1 MAKRTDIFISHSG
14 KDKKIVDSFIDLIL
28 QGGLGVQI
36 NKIFCTST
44 DGTKIKSGTDW
55 RNSILD
61 ALKSAKINF
70 LIITPNYKE
79 SEVCMNE
86 MGAGWVTSAEVIPLI
101 VEPINYKTVGVI
113 QEPVQIEKLF
123 DEKSLDRVRDILQ
136 EKLSIPASEIKSD
149 RWTAKKK
156 EFVLKTKN
164 YLKDNEFK
172 KPLDREEFDELI
184 REKDELETTLTK
196 LIEEKTELEN
206 LVEELKSAKDKSD
219 VASIV
224 RRYSDTSDFED
235 FEELTGKVVKALSSF
250 HPIIVGIIFKTY
262 ANKDINIEA
271 LAYRVQLDEALAN
284 DFINEEMEANFG
296 KTKKMQK
303 LEMLLDELS
312 AFMQKD
318 LPAEFE
324 EQFDDEYEDSP
335 FSIDNKLFW
344 EDVLAQTLY
353 FD

>member
-1 MAKRTDIFISHSG
+1 MAKEKEIFISHSG
-14 KDKKIVDSFIDLIL
+14 KDKQIVDNFIDLIL
-28 QGGLGVQI
+28 QGGLGIHI

-44 DGTKIKSGTDW
+44 DGAKIKSGTDW

-61 ALKSAKINF
+61 ALQSAKINF

-113 QEPVQIEKLF
+113 QEPVQIEKLL
-123 DEKSLDRVRDILQ
+123 DENSLDRVRDILQ

-164 YLKDNEFK
+164 HLKDNEFK

-184 REKDELETTLTK
+184 KEKDELETTLTK
-196 LIEEKTELEN
+196 LIEEKSELEN

-224 RRYSDTSDFED
+224 KKYSDTNDFDE
-235 FEELTGKVVKALSSF
+235 FVELTKRVDKALSSF

-262 ANKDINIEA
+262 AYKDINIEA
-271 LAYRVQLDEALAN
+271 LAYKEQLDEALAN
-284 DFINEEMEANFG
+284 DFINEEMEASFG
-296 KTKKMQK
+296 KTRKMEK
-303 LEMLLDELS
+303 LELLLDELS
-312 AFMQKD
+312 SFMKRD
-318 LPAEFE
+318 LSPEFD
-324 EQFDDEYEDSP
+324 EQFEDEYEDAP
-335 FSIDNKLFW
+335 FSITNKLFW
-344 EDVLAQTLY
+344 EDVLGVTLY
-353 FD
+353 FS